1 MKYSGLAGFNEKDI
15 EVRPGVLQN
24 QIKERRIKGNVLNY
38 GHYNSD
44 TPNSMQQDVSIRNRL
59 SIIMDPYI
67 KKNFNNILY
76 VTFMNVRWSISSL
89 TINGNRVILDLG
101 GVYNG

>member
-1 MKYSGLAGFNEKDI
+1 MKYSGLAGFNEKEI

-24 QIKERRIKGNVLNY
+24 QIKEVRIKGNVLNY

-44 TPNSMQQDVSIRNRL
+44 TPNSIQQDVSIRNRL
-59 SIIMDPYI
+59 SIIMNPYI